1 MKMGVKSSE
10 KKPGCSKERTE
21 TYGKESDRKFRQEK
35 HNHWN

>member
-10 KKPGCSKERTE
+10 KTGCSKERTE
-21 TYGKESDRKFRQEK
+21 TYGKQSDRKSRQEK